1 MEGTVMP
8 ENNENLTVR
17 DAVVIVTS
25 AVVVGVAV
33 STATVGLVNLG
44 RDLTSSAVAKF
55 KARKSEK

>member
-1 MEGTVMP
+1 MP